1 MVVNLVQAV
10 PSKEKIAMITIAQIQ
25 LQQQLLLPLSQ
36 KLIASGQVGQNLVS
50 VPNHVVVVHNTFKGQ
65 YQCNLK
71 MVVNLVLEI
80 PSSKKNAMILIAQLT
95 VAGITGVIGHL
106 VQKHVVKDPKIEEE
120 KCKLVPKMGVHYVKV
135 YRCRLKVAMLEI
147 VQVQLI
153 ANGQVG
159 QKLDRVANHVV
170 EAYNI
175 LKEQ

>member
-120 KCKLVPKMGVHYVKV
+120 KCKLVPEMGVHNVKV

-147 VQVQLI
+147 VQFI

-159 QKLDRVANHVV
+159 QEMEGVANHVV

-175 LKEQ
+175 LKE

>member
-1 MVVNLVQAV
+1 MG
-10 PSKEKIAMITIAQIQ
+10 AQIQ
-25 LQQQLLLPLSQ
+25 LQQQLPLPLSQ
-36 KLIASGQVGQNLVS
+36 KLTASGQVGQNLVS
-50 VPNHVVVVHNTFKGQ
+50 VPNHAVVVHNTFKGQ

-120 KCKLVPKMGVHYVKV
+120 KCKLVPEMGVHNVKV